1 MLKKAIGSTA
11 LRAGLPASVL
21 VLACVWAAGSA
32 VAQSRYDG
40 SWSVAISTHRGACPS
55 GLRYGMQILNGQV
68 VSTAGGVADV
78 RGSVNP
84 GGAVRVSVQSGGQW
98 ANVSGHLN
106 VATGGGVWRG
116 QGNAGACSGTW
127 LARRM
132 TSQVV
137 AGQMP
142 GTPIYNYAPNYA
154 PLNLTGQYRCV
165 QQCLAGPPAFAY
177 LTQADSEMSLV
188 NEAGLPSRG
197 WIDYPGH
204 IWVVAWNEG
213 AFFSPDGMTIRFD
226 NGSVWQRVVEV
237 PIVAPVVRR
246 HHPHY
251 RAIASNG

>member
-1 MLKKAIGSTA
+1 
-11 LRAGLPASVL
+11 
-21 VLACVWAAGSA
+21 
-32 VAQSRYDG
+32 
-40 SWSVAISTHRGACPS
+40 
-55 GLRYGMQILNGQV
+55 
-68 VSTAGGVADV
+68 
-78 RGSVNP
+78 
-84 GGAVRVSVQSGGQW
+84 
-98 ANVSGHLN
+98 
-106 VATGGGVWRG
+106 
-116 QGNAGACSGTW
+116 
-127 LARRM
+127 LARRT

-142 GTPIYNYAPNYA
+142 GTPIYNYAPNYG

-213 AFFSPDGMTIRFD
+213 AFFSPDGMTIQFD

-237 PIVAPVVRR
+237 PVVAPVVRR
-246 HHPHY
+246 HYRHY
-251 RAIASNG
+251 RPIASNG